1 MICKKGKMSLL
12 IQVAATLPT
21 EGPGKWR
28 CVQSVL
34 GGCHSWWDLDVA
46 KVGVSL
52 LLSAIHLYAHLFTQS
67 KMTLKGTFYSAART
81 EKG

>member
-1 MICKKGKMSLL
+1 MSLL

-52 LLSAIHLYAHLFTQS
+52 LLSAMLQHE
-67 KMTLKGTFYSAART
+67 LKRVERHARNAAAKPPT
-81 EKG
+81 